1 MKSKVI
7 LDTGPLVALVDKGD
21 RFHNWSTAIWKTIS
35 LPLLTCE
42 SVIDEA
48 CFLLQKTY
56 GGQEAVISLVKAG
69 VIQISLILSEEVE
82 AVGNL
87 MQKYQSVPMSFV
99 DACLVRMSELI
110 IGSSWLTLDSYFRIY
125 RKNKTEIIDVI
136 IPDELQVKQL

>member
-1 MKSKVI
+1 MKSNVI

-21 RFHNWSTAIWKTIS
+21 RFHNWSTEIWKTIS
-35 LPLLTCE
+35 FSLLTCE
-42 SVIDEA
+42 SVIYEA

-69 VIQISLILSEEVE
+69 VIQISFILSEEIE

-87 MQKYQSVPMSFV
+87 MQKYQSVPMSFA

-110 IGSSWLTLDSYFRIY
+110 LGSSLLTLDSDFRIY

-136 IPDELQVKQL
+136 IPDEL